1 MTTEDTTWPT
11 AVRWA
16 IRFGP
21 LALAPVALL
30 FLFEPRGVLTPGI
43 WALALTGGALVVLGG
58 RWPLTVSLAE
68 SGLLVV
74 SVVASPASIGIT
86 QLLAGLALGEL
97 AMRRPWLPHLA
108 CGTAV
113 ACVVGTFYLVSQ
125 PDAEPV
131 PTVLRLLI
139 MVGVPVLA
147 GRHLRSLRELTQRYR
162 REGLDAARIRDAE
175 VRAAREA
182 ERTSI
187 ARELHDLVAHH
198 VSSIVLRVGVARHV
212 PPDADAFRAALD
224 DVHESG
230 TDALEDLRELV
241 AVLRTP
247 GGSDAALLG
256 PDGLDPA
263 LRQAV
268 ERCEQ
273 AGFDVTGAVTEQGG
287 GLDSVR
293 RLAVLR
299 IVQESLTNVM
309 RHARPGANVEV
320 DVRGTADHVEIGVFN
335 DGAPRHRSDG
345 PSGHGLIGMAERVTV
360 LGGTFSAGP
369 TPTGWHVAARFPRA
383 GSAVHR

>member
-1 MTTEDTTWPT
+1 VRTEDTRWPT
-11 AVRWA
+11 AARWA
-16 IRFGP
+16 IRLGP
-21 LALAPVALL
+21 LALTPVALL
-30 FLFEPRGVLTPGI
+30 FLFEPRGVLTPAI
-43 WALALTGGALVVLGG
+43 WATASLGSALVVVGN
-58 RWPLTVSLAE
+58 RWPLAVCLAE

-74 SVVASPASIGIT
+74 SVVAIPASIGIT

-97 AMRRPWLPHLA
+97 AMRRPWLPQLA
-108 CGTAV
+108 CGCAAACAV
-113 ACVVGTFYLVSQ
+113 GAFYLASR
-125 PDAEPV
+125 PDAAPV

-139 MVGVPVLA
+139 MVGFPVLA

-224 DVHESG
+224 DVHA
-230 TDALEDLRELV
+230 T
-241 AVLRTP
+241 
-247 GGSDAALLG
+247 GSDALKDLRDLVSVLRAPGASEAALLS

-273 AGFDVTGAVTEQGG
+273 AGFGVTGAITEQGR

-309 RHARPGANVEV
+309 RHASPGAHVEV
-320 DVRGTADHVEIGVFN
+320 DVRGTPDHVEIAVVD
-335 DGAPRHRSDG
+335 DGAPRHRPDG
-345 PSGHGLIGMAERVTV
+345 PPGHGLIGMAERVTV
-360 LGGTFSAGP
+360 LGGTFRAGP
-369 TPTGWHVAARFPRA
+369 TPTGWQVAARFPRA
-383 GSAVHR
+383 GSAADR

>member
-11 AVRWA
+11 AARWA

-21 LALAPVALL
+21 LVVALVALL
-30 FLFEPRGVLTPGI
+30 FLFEPRGVLTPGV
-43 WALALTGGALVVLGG
+43 WVVALVGGALVVPGG
-58 RWPLTVSLAE
+58 RWPLAVSLAQ
-68 SGLLVV
+68 SGLLLV
-74 SVVASPASIGIT
+74 SVVAVPPSIGIT
-86 QLLAGLALGEL
+86 QLLAGAALGEL
-97 AMRRPWLPHLA
+97 AVRRPWLPYLA
-108 CGTAV
+108 CGTAM
-113 ACVVGTFYLVSQ
+113 ACGVGAFYLASQ

-131 PTVLRLLI
+131 PTVLRVLI
-139 MVGVPVLA
+139 MVGGPVLA
-147 GRHLRSLRELTQRYR
+147 GRHLRSLRELAQRYR
-162 REGLDAARIRDAE
+162 RDGLDAVRLRDAE

-212 PPDADAFRAALD
+212 PPDPEAFRAALD

-230 TDALEDLRELV
+230 TDALRDLRELV
-241 AVLRTP
+241 SVLRAP
-247 GGSDAALLG
+247 GASDVALLS

-273 AGFDVTGAVTEQGG
+273 AGFDVTDAISERGG

-309 RHARPGANVEV
+309 RHARPGSTVEV

-335 DGAPRHRSDG
+335 DGAPVRRVDG

-369 TPTGWHVAARFPRA
+369 TPTGWRVAARFPRA

>member
-1 MTTEDTTWPT
+1 MTWAAP
-11 AVRWA
+11 ARWA
-16 IRFGP
+16 IRVGP
-21 LALAPVALL
+21 LALTPVALL
-30 FLFEPRGVLTPGI
+30 FLFEPRGGLTPAV
-43 WALALTGGALVVLGG
+43 WALALLGSALVVGG
-58 RWPLTVSLAE
+58 NRWPLAVSLAE

-74 SVVASPASIGIT
+74 SVVAIPAGIGIA

-97 AMRRPWLPHLA
+97 AMRRSWLPHLA
-108 CGTAV
+108 CGAAAGCAV
-113 ACVVGTFYLVSQ
+113 GAFYLGSQ

-139 MVGVPVLA
+139 IVGFPVLA
-147 GRHLRSLRELTQRYR
+147 GRHLRSLRDLAQRYR

-212 PPDADAFRAALD
+212 PPDVDAFRAALD
-224 DVHESG
+224 DVHA
-230 TDALEDLRELV
+230 T
-241 AVLRTP
+241 
-247 GGSDAALLG
+247 GSDALRDLRDLVSVLRAPGASEAALLS

-273 AGFDVTGAVTEQGG
+273 AGFGVTGDITEQGG

-309 RHARPGANVEV
+309 RHASPGANVTV
-320 DVRGTADHVEIGVFN
+320 DVRGTADHVEIAVAD
-335 DGAPRHRSDG
+335 DGAPRSRSG
-345 PSGHGLIGMAERVTV
+345 RPPGHGLIGMAERVTV
-360 LGGTFSAGP
+360 LGGTFTAGP
-369 TPTGWHVAARFPRA
+369 TPVGWQVAARFPRA
-383 GSAVHR
+383 SSAADR

>member
-1 MTTEDTTWPT
+1 
-11 AVRWA
+11 V
-16 IRFGP
+16 GS
-21 LALAPVALL
+21 
-30 FLFEPRGVLTPGI
+30 
-43 WALALTGGALVVLGG
+43 ALVVLGG
-58 RWPLTVSLAE
+58 RWPLAVSLVE

-74 SVVASPASIGIT
+74 SVVASPASIGIA

-97 AMRRPWLPHLA
+97 AMRRSWLPQLV

-113 ACVVGTFYLVSQ
+113 ACGVGTFYLATQ

-131 PTVLRLLI
+131 PTVLRVLI
-139 MVGVPVLA
+139 MVGFPVLA
-147 GRHLRSLRELTQRYR
+147 GRHLRSLRELAQRYR

-212 PPDADAFRAALD
+212 PPDPDAFRAALD

-230 TDALEDLRELV
+230 TDALKDLRDLV
-241 AVLRTP
+241 SVLRAP
-247 GGSDAALLG
+247 GASDAALLG

-268 ERCEQ
+268 ERCGQ
-273 AGFDVTGAVTEQGG
+273 AGFAVTGAITERGG

-309 RHARPGANVEV
+309 RHARPGATVEV
-320 DVRGTADHVEIGVFN
+320 DVRGTADHVEIGVYN
-335 DGAPRHRSDG
+335 DGAAGHPSAAR
-345 PSGHGLIGMAERVTV
+345 SGHGLIGMAERVTV

-369 TPTGWHVAARFPRA
+369 TPTGWRVAARFPRA
-383 GSAVHR
+383 GSAAHR